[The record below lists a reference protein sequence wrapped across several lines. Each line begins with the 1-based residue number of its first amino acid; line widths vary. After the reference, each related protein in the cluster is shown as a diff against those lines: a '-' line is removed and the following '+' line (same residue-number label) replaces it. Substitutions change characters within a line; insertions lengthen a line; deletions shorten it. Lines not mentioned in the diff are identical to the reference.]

1 MGVRLA
7 WVKDAEKEN
16 FITFSLQEKGLATLV
31 LTELVTENISVYV
44 LSLHSSEWPK
54 LFRSC
59 SVLFGQGII
68 YA

>member
-31 LTELVTENISVYV
+31 LPELVTDNISLEVF
-44 LSLHSSEWPK
+44 SLRSSEWPL
-54 LFRSC
+54 LFGRC